1 MLRMSSRSTRLRLM
15 DSAQVSTIGSKEG
28 SHAGDAYHAE
38 SRSSSL
44 SRFEKNRSSSHSFL
58 LVNDRRSGAKALRLR
73 CKNGYG
79 LSVGATFLK
88 MVGN

>member
-1 MLRMSSRSTRLRLM
+1 MSSRSTRLRFM
-15 DSAQVSTIGSKEG
+15 DGAQVSTMGSEEG
-28 SHAGDAYHAE
+28 LHAGDAYHAE

-44 SRFEKNRSSSHSFL
+44 SRFEQNRSSSHSFL
-58 LVNDRRSGAKALRLR
+58 LVDDRRFGAKALRLR

-79 LSVGATFLK
+79 LSVGATFLR